1 MLMKFNDNSPFSKT
15 QRQLRVGELLRK
27 EIADILIKNNFHNSF
42 LNKISVTVSQVIV
55 TPDMKWA
62 RTFVMSLGG
71 ENIQETMNGL
81 NKNVYKIQKIVAS
94 KIKLRR
100 MPKIIFLE
108 DKTFDYA
115 NKLTNKIKN
124 LN

>member
-1 MLMKFNDNSPFSKT
+1 MKFNDNSPFSKT

-27 EIADILIKNNFHNSF
+27 EIADILIRNDFHNGF

-55 TPDMKWA
+55 TPDMQWA

-81 NKNVYKIQKIVAS
+81 NTNVYKIQKIVAS

-115 NKLTNKIKN
+115 SKLTNKIKN

>member
-1 MLMKFNDNSPFSKT
+1 MKFNDNSPFSKT

-27 EIADILIKNNFHNSF
+27 EIADILIKNDFHNTF

>member
-1 MLMKFNDNSPFSKT
+1 MKFNDNSPFSKT

-27 EIADILIKNNFHNSF
+27 EIADILIKNDFHNSF

-55 TPDMKWA
+55 TPDMQWA

>member
-1 MLMKFNDNSPFSKT
+1 MKFNDNSSFSKT

-27 EIADILIKNNFHNSF
+27 EIADTLIKNDFHNNF

>member
-1 MLMKFNDNSPFSKT
+1 MKFNDNSLFSKT

-27 EIADILIKNNFHNSF
+27 EIADILIKNDFHNSF

-71 ENIQETMNGL
+71 ENIQETMNAL

>member
-1 MLMKFNDNSPFSKT
+1 MKFNDNSPFSKT

-27 EIADILIKNNFHNSF
+27 EIADILIKNDFHNSF

-71 ENIQETMNGL
+71 ENIKETMNGL

>member
-1 MLMKFNDNSPFSKT
+1 MKFNDNSPFSKT

-27 EIADILIKNNFHNSF
+27 EIADILIKNDFHNSF

-62 RTFVMSLGG
+62 RAFVMSLGG
-71 ENIQETMNGL
+71 ENIQETMDGL

-94 KIKLRR
+94 KIQLRR

-115 NKLTNKIKN
+115 SKLTNKIKN

>member
-1 MLMKFNDNSPFSKT
+1 MKSIDYSPFSKT

-27 EIADILIKNNFHNSF
+27 EIADILIKNDFHNCF
-42 LNKISVTVSQVIV
+42 LNKISVTVSQVVV

-62 RTFVMSLGG
+62 RTFVTSLGG

-81 NKNVYKIQKIVAS
+81 NKNVYRIQKLVAS

>member
-1 MLMKFNDNSPFSKT
+1 MKFNDNSPFSKT

-27 EIADILIKNNFHNSF
+27 EIADILIKNDFHSVS

-71 ENIQETMNGL
+71 ENIQETMNAL

>member
-1 MLMKFNDNSPFSKT
+1 MKFNDSSPFSKT

-27 EIADILIKNNFHNSF
+27 EIADILIKNDFHNSF

-71 ENIQETMNGL
+71 ENIQETMNAL

-94 KIKLRR
+94 KIKLKR

>member
-1 MLMKFNDNSPFSKT
+1 MKFNDHSPFTKT

-94 KIKLRR
+94 KIKIRR

>member
-1 MLMKFNDNSPFSKT
+1 MRHNDNSPFSKT

-27 EIADILIKNNFHNSF
+27 EISFVLSKHDFHDNYLS
-42 LNKISVTVSQVIV
+42 KISVTVSQVIV

-62 RTFVMSLGG
+62 RAFVTSLGG
-71 ENIQETMNGL
+71 ININEVMNYL
-81 NKNVYKIQKIVAS
+81 NKNVFNIQRIVAS
-94 KIKLRR
+94 KIQLRR
-100 MPKIIFLE
+100 MPKIIFIE

-115 NKLTNKIKN
+115 NKITNAIKD

>member
-1 MLMKFNDNSPFSKT
+1 MKFNDNSLFSKT

-27 EIADILIKNNFHNSF
+27 EIADILIKNDFHNSF

>member
-1 MLMKFNDNSPFSKT
+1 MKFNDNSPFSKT

-27 EIADILIKNNFHNSF
+27 EIADILIRNDFHNGF

-62 RTFVMSLGG
+62 RAFVMSLGG
-71 ENIQETMNGL
+71 ENILETMDGL

-94 KIKLRR
+94 KIQLRR

-115 NKLTNKIKN
+115 NKLTNKIKS

>member
-1 MLMKFNDNSPFSKT
+1 MKFNDNLPFSKT

-27 EIADILIKNNFHNSF
+27 EIADILIKNDFHNGF

-71 ENIQETMNGL
+71 ENIQETMNAL